1 MMTVWTLIGHGFWI
15 CGLAALLTV
24 GSFQSWERAKHVQSR
39 DGQKSQPDQRWISLG
54 LLLVTFGLLLV
65 TTSLLERSLWGGL
78 SLILTGIFGMEQ
90 WNAYQQTS
98 HLPPRTQPNEP
109 RQSLI
114 RRLRASPQ
122 TRWVIGTLVSAGA
135 LYLAFRGVD
144 YSSVGATLLHAN
156 ATFILLALLSVA
168 INTLVKA
175 TRWHV
180 LIGDRGKPIR
190 LREVLRVLL
199 ISQMLNTII
208 PARVGELSRAY
219 MIGRQGPGSAFIL
232 GTVAIEKLIDVIVYL
247 ILFAF
252 LVLLMPVPA
261 WISQP
266 IYPFAI
272 ISISSMLIALLIS
285 RYQHELLGFLSR
297 SLHWLPLRL
306 QERITRLV
314 GSALASLAILKD
326 WRNSLAVGWWS
337 AIVWITAI
345 LNNYLVLRAIG
356 ITAPPP
362 AALLVLIVLQAGIAI
377 PSVPGKIG
385 VFQYLCILALNV
397 FTVDRTLS
405 LSYGV
410 LLQAIVFL
418 PTTTIG
424 VLLLWASG
432 LTLRGSTSLVMNN
445 SPDSLPPPTN
455 D

>member
-109 RQSLI
+109 GQSLL
-114 RRLRASPQ
+114 RRLWVSPQ

-232 GTVAIEKLIDVIVYL
+232 GTVALEKLIDVIVYL

-285 RYQHELLGFLSR
+285 R
-297 SLHWLPLRL
+297 
-306 QERITRLV
+306 
-314 GSALASLAILKD
+314 
-326 WRNSLAVGWWS
+326 
-337 AIVWITAI
+337 
-345 LNNYLVLRAIG
+345 
-356 ITAPPP
+356 
-362 AALLVLIVLQAGIAI
+362 
-377 PSVPGKIG
+377 
-385 VFQYLCILALNV
+385 
-397 FTVDRTLS
+397 
-405 LSYGV
+405 
-410 LLQAIVFL
+410 
-418 PTTTIG
+418 
-424 VLLLWASG
+424 
-432 LTLRGSTSLVMNN
+432 
-445 SPDSLPPPTN
+445 
-455 D
+455 